1 MTDSQN
7 SGGISGAIT
16 NLNSK
21 EARMYAIQAYESIR
35 NNQHDVE
42 KISKNL
48 NIDEGM
54 IRAIK
59 GYLFYKKCAEDEN
72 GEKKRFDPS
81 FAIAQSWNRL
91 AYEPENIQEHDKIL
105 IQHEIKE
112 IHLITEGMTQ
122 SVAHD
127 KTSQEFNYAEAAI
140 QYYEKLR
147 EQQKH
152 SHKET
157 PIDLAI
163 YQYLEQLAK
172 ESEEREDSKK
182 RLYVSGAFNV
192 TVTDDEKFVTEVLAK
207 QEEFFKARL
216 DAIKNIDVEAK
227 PKNNLEK
234 LQRFC
239 KKALM
244 QHYTDDYRGYMI
256 EGVKSFLLT
265 TPNVKLEQM
274 TKLIEVVA
282 PVVAFDS
289 EKYRYSEFVKNTIR
303 QDEQFRK
310 QLANRDKTPKEVFR

>member
-1 MTDSQN
+1 MTDNQN

-16 NLNSK
+16 NLDSK
-21 EARMYAIQAYESIR
+21 EAQMYAIQAYESIR

-42 KISKNL
+42 KIAKNL
-48 NIDEGM
+48 NMDEGM
-54 IRAIK
+54 IKAIK
-59 GYLFYKKCAEDEN
+59 GYLFYGKCAEGEN

-91 AYEPENIQEHDKIL
+91 AYEPENIQEHDRLL
-105 IQHEIKE
+105 IQHEIME
-112 IHLITEGMTQ
+112 IHLATKGLPQ

-127 KTSQEFNYAEAAI
+127 ETSKKFDYAGAAI

-147 EQQKH
+147 EKQKH
-152 SHKET
+152 SRKET
-157 PIDLAI
+157 EVDVETME
-163 YQYLEQLAK
+163 YLEKLVQ
-172 ESEEREDSKK
+172 ESEGREDSKK
-182 RLYVSGAFNV
+182 RFYVSGALN
-192 TVTDDEKFVTEVLAK
+192 VTDDEFVTEALAK

-227 PKNNLEK
+227 PKTNLEK

-256 EGVKSFLLT
+256 EGVKSFLLS

-274 TKLIEVVA
+274 TKLIEVGA
-282 PVVAFDS
+282 PVAAFDS
-289 EKYRYSEFVKNTIR
+289 EEYRYSEFVKDTIR
-303 QDEQFRK
+303 QDKQFRK
-310 QLANRDKTPKEVFR
+310 QLANRDKTPNEVLRR

>member
-1 MTDSQN
+1 MTNNQN

-16 NLNSK
+16 NLDSK
-21 EARMYAIQAYESIR
+21 EAQMYAIQAYESIR

-42 KISKNL
+42 KIAKNL

-91 AYEPENIQEHDKIL
+91 AYEPENIKEHDRIL
-105 IQHEIKE
+105 IQHEMMELGLVFFKGYSQ
-112 IHLITEGMTQ
+112 TE
-122 SVAHD
+122 AHD
-127 KTSQEFNYAEAAI
+127 ITSQSFDYAGAAI
-140 QYYEKLR
+140 RYYEKLR
-147 EQQKH
+147 AQQKH

-157 PIDLAI
+157 EVDVETME
-163 YQYLEQLAK
+163 YLEKLVQ
-172 ESEEREDSKK
+172 ESEEREDLKNH
-182 RLYVSGAFNV
+182 LYVSGAFNV
-192 TVTDDEKFVTEVLAK
+192 TDTEKFVIEVLAK